1 MIEVLSGHKLRRLV
15 IGLLAMSPAACGP
28 DASDVPQDAQPA
40 FRGYTE
46 SVGIVFEATYR
57 WMQVTEGRSRAI
69 QDETAALHYAVA
81 TLGTSLMPWQDDRKA
96 AEVADITRQMTMML
110 AAAGTRS
117 QSEWEAYLVDRAAM
131 YVRSLPTPLDSWLH
145 RSPSGWGPEEVHLSD
160 AQLRQ
165 IGRVLVD
172 GVLAYPGMPDG
183 TRQDLDA
190 WALSV
195 GRHFRS
201 RLNQLMQGIEG
212 VPG

>member
-1 MIEVLSGHKLRRLV
+1 MRQQLAIVLVVMPL
-15 IGLLAMSPAACGP
+15 AACGS
-28 DASDVPQDAQPA
+28 DAGDTPQAAEAA

-57 WMQVTEGRSRAI
+57 WMQVTEGRLRAI
-69 QDETAALHYAVA
+69 QEETAALHYAVA
-81 TLGTSLMPWQDDRKA
+81 TLGASLMPWKGDRKT

-110 AAAGTRS
+110 AAAGSRS
-117 QSEWEAYLVDRAAM
+117 QSDWEAYLVERAAE
-131 YVRSLPTPLDSWLH
+131 YERSFPKPLESWIH
-145 RSPSGWGPEEVHLSD
+145 RSPSGWGPEEVQLSD

-172 GVLAYPGMPDG
+172 GVRAHPGKPNG
-183 TRQDLDA
+183 TPQDLDA

-195 GRHFRS
+195 GRYFRS

>member
-1 MIEVLSGHKLRRLV
+1 MIETSSDHEFRRLA
-15 IGLLAMSPAACGP
+15 IGLLAMSLAACGS
-28 DASDVPQDAQPA
+28 DASDIPKGGKPV

-57 WMQVTEGRSRAI
+57 WMQVTAGRPRAI
-69 QDETAALHYAVA
+69 QEETAALHYTVA
-81 TLGTSLMPWQDDRKA
+81 TLGASLMPWKDDRKA
-96 AEVADITRQMTMML
+96 TEVADISRQMTMML
-110 AAAGTRS
+110 ATAGIRS
-117 QSEWEAYLVDRAAM
+117 QSEWKAYLVERAAV
-131 YVRSLPTPLDSWLH
+131 YERSLPTPLESWIH

-172 GVLAYPGMPDG
+172 GVRAHPGEPEG
-183 TRQDLDA
+183 TPQDLDA

-195 GRHFRS
+195 GRYFRS